1 MKNRFITLASLL
13 VAIMFAGCTTLP
25 PSLQNPGTPTT
36 LTDEELKIVQDG
48 IRMRLK
54 DPMSAMFPG
63 ETRAARAADGEITAC
78 GLVNAK
84 NSFGGY
90 TGASLY
96 IAIVR
101 NGVVVDGTIESSEY
115 NIVANFCRQRGVA
128 I

>member
-1 MKNRFITLASLL
+1 MKTLKLAIVAVASLL
-13 VAIMFAGCTTLP
+13 SACTTLP
-25 PSLQNPGTPTT
+25 PSLQKAGTPVA
-36 LTDEELKIVQDG
+36 LTPDQVKIVQDG

-63 ETRAARAADGEITAC
+63 ETRAAQAADGEITAC

-101 NGVVVDGTIESSEY
+101 GGTVVDGTVESSQY
-115 NIVANFCRQRGVA
+115 GIVANFCRQRGVPV
-128 I
+128 